1 MKLQTLEFPYGEIT
15 FDRENFI
22 NVNELV
28 DQMNRWRLDNGMGFK
43 HLRQLMTTEGF
54 KEFKAECEKQLG
66 IKDAIKVTRGRN
78 GSTFACLHLAVYIAE
93 QYSTY
98 FHFLVIDRFVTQRQV
113 ELRNIGAVSF
123 VELNAAVSRMIE
135 RTEGR
140 IGHSGH
146 FIQVAKLVKES
157 VDIREVTGFD
167 TWDSQ
172 DAKTNQL
179 RSDIQKAL
187 VQALDMEFINSWD
200 ELKETIPRVV
210 RKCAANIR

>member
-1 MKLQTLEFPYGEIT
+1 MNVQTLEFPYGEVEFTRDGYIDAST
-15 FDRENFI
+15 LTI
-22 NVNELV
+22 
-28 DQMNRWRLDNGMGFK
+28 QMNRWRFDNGLQPRNLAQILKTDDCKNFM
-43 HLRQLMTTEGF
+43 RV
-54 KEFKAECEKQLG
+54 CEEETG
-66 IKDAIKVTRGRN
+66 IVPLKTSRGRN
-78 GSTFACLHLAVYIAE
+78 GKTWLCLHLAVYIAE
-93 QYSTY
+93 QYSAY
-98 FHFLVIDRFVTQRQV
+98 FHFLVIDRFITQRQV

-123 VELNAAVSRMIE
+123 VGLNAAVSRMIE

-146 FIQVAKLVKES
+146 FIQVAKAIKES

-187 VQALDMEFINSWD
+187 VTLLDMEAINTWG

>member
-28 DQMNRWRLDNGMGFK
+28 NQMNRWRLDNGMGTREIRQVMATDAFK
-43 HLRQLMTTEGF
+43 DF
-54 KEFKAECEKQLG
+54 KVECEKQLG
-66 IKDAIKVTRGRN
+66 IDSAIKSTRGRN

-98 FHFLVIDRFVTQRQV
+98 FHFLVIDRFITQRQV
-113 ELRNIGAVSF
+113 ELRSIGAVSF
-123 VELNAAVSRMIE
+123 VELNAAVSRMLE

-146 FIQVAKLVKES
+146 FIQVAKSVKES
-157 VDIREVTGFD
+157 IDIREVTGFD

-179 RSDIQKAL
+179 RSDIQKSL
-187 VQALDMEFINSWD
+187 VTLLDMEAVNSWD

-210 RKCAANIR
+210 RKCADKI

>member
-28 DQMNRWRLDNGMGFK
+28 NQMNRWRLDNGMGTREIRQVMATDAFK
-43 HLRQLMTTEGF
+43 DF
-54 KEFKAECEKQLG
+54 KSECEKQLG
-66 IKDAIKVTRGRN
+66 IDSAIKSTRGRN

-98 FHFLVIDRFVTQRQV
+98 FHFLVIDRFITQRQV
-113 ELRNIGAVSF
+113 GLRNIGAVSF
-123 VELNAAVSRMIE
+123 VELNAAVSRMLE

-146 FIQVAKLVKES
+146 FIQVAKSVKES
-157 VDIREVTGFD
+157 IDIREVTGFD

-179 RSDIQKAL
+179 RSDIQKSL
-187 VQALDMEFINSWD
+187 VTLLDMEAVNSWD

-210 RKCAANIR
+210 RKCADKI

>member
-1 MKLQTLEFPYGEIT
+1 LQPRNLAQILKT
-15 FDRENFI
+15 DDCKNFMR
-22 NVNELV
+22 V
-28 DQMNRWRLDNGMGFK
+28 
-43 HLRQLMTTEGF
+43 
-54 KEFKAECEKQLG
+54 CEEETG
-66 IKDAIKVTRGRN
+66 IVPLKTSRGRN
-78 GSTFACLHLAVYIAE
+78 GKTWLCLHLAVYIAE
-93 QYSTY
+93 QYSAY
-98 FHFLVIDRFVTQRQV
+98 FHFLVIDRFITQRQV

-123 VELNAAVSRMIE
+123 VGLNAAVSRMIE

-146 FIQVAKLVKES
+146 FIQVAKAIKES
-157 VDIREVTGFD
+157 IDIREVTGFD

-179 RSDIQKAL
+179 RSEIQKSMVTL
-187 VQALDMEFINSWD
+187 LDMEAVNSWD

>member
-28 DQMNRWRLDNGMGFK
+28 NQMNRWRLDNGMGTREIRQVMATDAFK
-43 HLRQLMTTEGF
+43 DF
-54 KEFKAECEKQLG
+54 KVECEKQLG
-66 IKDAIKVTRGRN
+66 IDSAIKSTRGRN

-98 FHFLVIDRFVTQRQV
+98 FHFLVIDRFITQRQV

-123 VELNAAVSRMIE
+123 VELNSAVSRMLE

-146 FIQVAKLVKES
+146 FIQVAKSVKES
-157 VDIREVTGFD
+157 IDIREVTGFD

-179 RSDIQKAL
+179 RSDIQKSL
-187 VQALDMEFINSWD
+187 VTLLDMEAVNSWD

-210 RKCAANIR
+210 RKCADKI

>member
-1 MKLQTLEFPYGEIT
+1 MNVQTLEFPYGEVEFTRDGYIDAST
-15 FDRENFI
+15 LTI
-22 NVNELV
+22 
-28 DQMNRWRLDNGMGFK
+28 QMNRWRFDNGRSNQDLAQILKTDDCKNFM
-43 HLRQLMTTEGF
+43 RV
-54 KEFKAECEKQLG
+54 CEEETG
-66 IKDAIKVTRGRN
+66 IVPLKTSRGRN
-78 GSTFACLHLAVYIAE
+78 GKTWLCLHLAVYIAE
-93 QYSTY
+93 QYSAY
-98 FHFLVIDRFVTQRQV
+98 FHFLVIDRFITQRQV

-146 FIQVAKLVKES
+146 FIQVAKAIKES
-157 VDIREVTGFD
+157 IDIREVTGFD

-179 RSDIQKAL
+179 RSEIQKSMVTL
-187 VQALDMEFINSWD
+187 LDMEAVNSWG
-200 ELKETIPRVV
+200 ELEETIPRVV

>member
-28 DQMNRWRLDNGMGFK
+28 NQMNRWRLDNGMGTREIRQVMATDAFK
-43 HLRQLMTTEGF
+43 D
-54 KEFKAECEKQLG
+54 FKAECEKQLG
-66 IKDAIKVTRGRN
+66 IDSAIKSTRGRN

-98 FHFLVIDRFVTQRQV
+98 FHFLVIDRFITQRQV

-123 VELNAAVSRMIE
+123 VELNAAVSRMLE

-146 FIQVAKLVKES
+146 FIQVAKSVKES
-157 VDIREVTGFD
+157 IDIREVTGFD

-179 RSDIQKAL
+179 RSDIEKSL
-187 VQALDMEFINSWD
+187 VPLLDMEAVN
-200 ELKETIPRVV
+200 
-210 RKCAANIR
+210 

>member
-43 HLRQLMTTEGF
+43 HLRQLMTTDGF
-54 KEFKAECEKQLG
+54 KAFKAECEKQLG
-66 IKDAIKVTRGRN
+66 IKDAIKITRGRN
-78 GSTFACLHLAVYIAE
+78 GSTYVCLHLAVYIAE

-98 FHFLVIDRFVTQRQV
+98 FHFLVIDRFITQRQV

-146 FIQVAKLVKES
+146 FIQVAKAVKES

-187 VQALDMEFINSWD
+187 VTLLDMEAINTWG

>member
-15 FDRENFI
+15 FDRDNFI
-22 NVNELV
+22 NVNQLV
-28 DQMNRWRLDNGMGFK
+28 DQMNRWRLDNGMGTREI
-43 HLRQLMTTEGF
+43 RQVMATDSF
-54 KEFKAECEKQLG
+54 KEFKAECEKQLHL
-66 IKDAIKVTRGRN
+66 DNAIKTTRGRN
-78 GSTFACLHLAVYIAE
+78 GSTFTCLHLAVYIAE

-98 FHFLVIDRFVTQRQV
+98 FHFLVIDRFITQRQV

-123 VELNAAVSRMIE
+123 VELNAAVSRMLE

-146 FIQVAKLVKES
+146 FIQVAKAIKES
-157 VDIREVTGFD
+157 IDIREVTGFD

-179 RSDIQKAL
+179 RSEIQKSMVTL
-187 VQALDMEFINSWD
+187 LDMEAVNSWD
-200 ELKETIPRVV
+200 ELKEAIPRVV
-210 RKCAANIR
+210 RKCAAGVC

>member
-28 DQMNRWRLDNGMGFK
+28 DQMNRWRLDNGMGTRE
-43 HLRQLMTTEGF
+43 LRQVMATDGF
-54 KEFKAECEKQLG
+54 KIFKEECEKQLG
-66 IKDAIKVTRGRN
+66 IENAIRATKGRN
-78 GSTFACLHLAVYIAE
+78 GRTFACLHLAVYIAE
-93 QYSTY
+93 QYSAY
-98 FHFLVIDRFVTQRQV
+98 FHFLVIDRFITQRQV

-146 FIQVAKLVKES
+146 FIQVAKAVKES

-187 VQALDMEFINSWD
+187 VTLLDMEAINTWGG
-200 ELKETIPRVV
+200 LKETIPRVV

>member
-28 DQMNRWRLDNGMGFK
+28 NQMNRWRLDNGMGTREIRQVMATDAFK
-43 HLRQLMTTEGF
+43 D
-54 KEFKAECEKQLG
+54 FKAECEKQLG
-66 IKDAIKVTRGRN
+66 IDSAIKSTRGRN

-98 FHFLVIDRFVTQRQV
+98 FHFLVIDRFITQRQV

-123 VELNAAVSRMIE
+123 VELNAAVSRMLE

-146 FIQVAKLVKES
+146 FIQVAKTIKES

-187 VQALDMEFINSWD
+187 VTLLDMEAINTWG

-210 RKCAANIR
+210 RKCADKI

>member
-1 MKLQTLEFPYGEIT
+1 MNVQTLEFPYGEVEFTRDGYIDAST
-15 FDRENFI
+15 LTI
-22 NVNELV
+22 
-28 DQMNRWRLDNGMGFK
+28 QMNRWRFDNGLQPRNLAQILKTDDCKNFM
-43 HLRQLMTTEGF
+43 RVCEG
-54 KEFKAECEKQLG
+54 ETG
-66 IKDAIKVTRGRN
+66 IVPLKTSRGRN
-78 GSTFACLHLAVYIAE
+78 GKTWLCLHLAVYIAE
-93 QYSTY
+93 QYSAY
-98 FHFLVIDRFVTQRQV
+98 FHFLVIDRFITQRQV

-146 FIQVAKLVKES
+146 FIQVAKAVKES

-187 VQALDMEFINSWD
+187 VTLLDMEAINTWD

>member
-1 MKLQTLEFPYGEIT
+1 MKSQTLEFPFGDIT
-15 FDRENFI
+15 FTREG
-22 NVNELV
+22 ELNLTV
-28 DQMNRWRLDNGMGFK
+28 LVKQMNKWREENGMGEK
-43 HLRQLMTTEGF
+43 NLSQLLSTEQARSF
-54 KEFKAECEKQLG
+54 ARVCCEELG
-66 IKDAIKVTRGRN
+66 IESAWRVVRGKN
-78 GSTFACLHLAVYIAE
+78 AATYACLHMAIWVAE
-93 QYSTY
+93 QYSDY
-98 FHFLVIDRFVTQRQV
+98 YHFLVIDRFLTQRQV

-140 IGHSGH
+140 IGRIGH
-146 FIQVAKLVKES
+146 FIHVANAIKES
-157 VDIREVTGFD
+157 IDIREVTGFD

-179 RSDIQKAL
+179 RSDIQKAMVTL
-187 VQALDMEFINSWD
+187 LDMEAVNSWD

>member
-1 MKLQTLEFPYGEIT
+1 MKLQTLEFPYGEIA

-22 NVNELV
+22 CLNDLVN
-28 DQMNRWRLDNGMGFK
+28 QMNRWRADNGMGFREI
-43 HLRQLMTTEGF
+43 RQIVATDGF
-54 KEFKAECEKQLG
+54 KIFKEECEKQLG
-66 IKDAIKVTRGRN
+66 IENAMKATRGRH
-78 GSTFACLHLAVYIAE
+78 GRTFVCLHLAVYIAE
-93 QYSTY
+93 QYSPY
-98 FHFLVIDRFVTQRQV
+98 FHFLVIDRFITQRQV

-146 FIQVAKLVKES
+146 FIQVAKAVKES
-157 VDIREVTGFD
+157 IDIREVTGFD

-200 ELKETIPRVV
+200 ELKEAIPRVV
-210 RKCAANIR
+210 RKCAANIC

>member
-15 FDRENFI
+15 FTRDG
-22 NVNELV
+22 ELNLTLLV
-28 DQMNRWRLDNGMGFK
+28 EQMNRWRKDNGMGTK
-43 HLRQLMTTEGF
+43 NLSQLLATEQAKSF
-54 KEFKAECEKQLG
+54 ANVCCKELG
-66 IKDAIKVTRGRN
+66 IEKAWRGVR
-78 GSTFACLHLAVYIAE
+78 GKGAATYACLHMAIWVAE
-93 QYSTY
+93 QYSDY
-98 FHFLVIDRFVTQRQV
+98 FHFLVIDRFITQRQV

-135 RTEGR
+135 RTEGK

-146 FIQVAKLVKES
+146 FIQVAKAIKES

-187 VQALDMEFINSWD
+187 VTLLDMEAINTWD

>member
-22 NVNELV
+22 NVNDLV
-28 DQMNRWRLDNGMGFK
+28 NQMNRWRLDNGMGTREIRQVMATDAFK
-43 HLRQLMTTEGF
+43 DF
-54 KEFKAECEKQLG
+54 KSECEKQLG
-66 IKDAIKVTRGRN
+66 IDSAIKSTRGRN

-98 FHFLVIDRFVTQRQV
+98 FHFLVIDRFITQRQV

-123 VELNAAVSRMIE
+123 VELNAAVSRMLE

-146 FIQVAKLVKES
+146 FIQVAKSVKES
-157 VDIREVTGFD
+157 IDIREVTGFD

-179 RSDIQKAL
+179 RSDIQKSL
-187 VQALDMEFINSWD
+187 VTLLDMEAVNSWD

-210 RKCAANIR
+210 RKCADKI

>member
-15 FDRENFI
+15 FDRDNFI

-43 HLRQLMTTEGF
+43 HLRQLMTTDGF
-54 KEFKAECEKQLG
+54 KDFKAECEKQLG
-66 IKDAIKVTRGRN
+66 IKDAVRITRGRN
-78 GSTFACLHLAVYIAE
+78 GSTFVCLHLAVYIAE

-98 FHFLVIDRFVTQRQV
+98 FHFLVIDRFITQRQV

-123 VELNAAVSRMIE
+123 VGLNAAVSRMIE

-179 RSDIQKAL
+179 RSDIQK
-187 VQALDMEFINSWD
+187 
-200 ELKETIPRVV
+200 
-210 RKCAANIR
+210 

>member
-28 DQMNRWRLDNGMGFK
+28 NQMNRWRLDNGMGTREIRQVMATDAFK
-43 HLRQLMTTEGF
+43 D
-54 KEFKAECEKQLG
+54 FKAECEKQLG
-66 IKDAIKVTRGRN
+66 IDSAIKSTRGRN

-98 FHFLVIDRFVTQRQV
+98 FHFLVIDRFITQRQV
-113 ELRNIGAVSF
+113 ELQNIGAVSF
-123 VELNAAVSRMIE
+123 VELNAAVSRMLE

-146 FIQVAKLVKES
+146 FIQVAKSVKES
-157 VDIREVTGFD
+157 IDIREVTGFD

-179 RSDIQKAL
+179 RSDIQKSL
-187 VQALDMEFINSWD
+187 VTLLDMEAVNSWD

-210 RKCAANIR
+210 RKCADKI

>member
-28 DQMNRWRLDNGMGFK
+28 NQMNRWRLDNGMGTREIRQVMATDAFK
-43 HLRQLMTTEGF
+43 D
-54 KEFKAECEKQLG
+54 FKAECEKQLG
-66 IKDAIKVTRGRN
+66 IDSAIKSTRGRN

-98 FHFLVIDRFVTQRQV
+98 FHFLVIDRFITQRQV

-123 VELNAAVSRMIE
+123 VELNAAVSRMLE

-146 FIQVAKLVKES
+146 FIQVAKTIKES

-187 VQALDMEFINSWD
+187 VTILDMEAINTWG

-210 RKCAANIR
+210 RKCADKI

>member
-1 MKLQTLEFPYGEIT
+1 MKVQTLEFPYGEVEFTRDEYIDAST
-15 FDRENFI
+15 LTI
-22 NVNELV
+22 
-28 DQMNRWRLDNGMGFK
+28 QMNRWRFDNGLQPRNLAQILKTDDCKDFM
-43 HLRQLMTTEGF
+43 RV
-54 KEFKAECEKQLG
+54 CEEETG
-66 IKDAIKVTRGRN
+66 IVPLKTTRGRN
-78 GSTFACLHLAVYIAE
+78 GKTWLSLHLAVYIAE

-98 FHFLVIDRFVTQRQV
+98 FHFLVIDRFITQRQV

-179 RSDIQKAL
+179 RSDIQKSL
-187 VQALDMEFINSWD
+187 VTLLDMEAVNSWD

>member
-15 FDRENFI
+15 FDSENFI

-28 DQMNRWRLDNGMGFK
+28 NQMNRWRLDNGMGMREIRQVMATDAFK
-43 HLRQLMTTEGF
+43 D
-54 KEFKAECEKQLG
+54 FKAECEKQLG
-66 IKDAIKVTRGRN
+66 IDSAIKSTRGRN

-123 VELNAAVSRMIE
+123 VELNAAVSRMLE

-140 IGHSGH
+140 IGHNGH
-146 FIQVAKLVKES
+146 FIQVAKTIKES

-187 VQALDMEFINSWD
+187 VTLLDMEAINTWG

-210 RKCAANIR
+210 RKCADKI

>member
-15 FDRENFI
+15 FDSENFI

-28 DQMNRWRLDNGMGFK
+28 NQMNRWRLDNGMGTREKRQVMATDAFK
-43 HLRQLMTTEGF
+43 D
-54 KEFKAECEKQLG
+54 FKAECEKQLG
-66 IKDAIKVTRGRN
+66 IDSAIKSTRGRN

-98 FHFLVIDRFVTQRQV
+98 FHFLVIDRFIMQRQV

-123 VELNAAVSRMIE
+123 VELNAAVSRMLE

-146 FIQVAKLVKES
+146 FIQVAKTVKES
-157 VDIREVTGFD
+157 IDIREVTGFD

-179 RSDIQKAL
+179 RSDIQKSL
-187 VQALDMEFINSWD
+187 VTLLDMEAVNSWD

-210 RKCAANIR
+210 RKCADKI

>member
-43 HLRQLMTTEGF
+43 HLRQLMTTDGF
-54 KEFKAECEKQLG
+54 KAFKAECEKQLG
-66 IKDAIKVTRGRN
+66 IKDAIKITRGRN
-78 GSTFACLHLAVYIAE
+78 GSTYVCLHLAVYIAE

-98 FHFLVIDRFVTQRQV
+98 FHFLVIDRFITQRQV

-146 FIQVAKLVKES
+146 FIQVAKAVKES

-187 VQALDMEFINSWD
+187 VTLLDMEAINAWD

-210 RKCAANIR
+210 RKCAANIC

>member
-1 MKLQTLEFPYGEIT
+1 MNVQTLEFPYGEVEFTRDGYIDAST
-15 FDRENFI
+15 LTI
-22 NVNELV
+22 
-28 DQMNRWRLDNGMGFK
+28 QMNRWRFDNGLQPRNLAQILKTDDCKNFM
-43 HLRQLMTTEGF
+43 RV
-54 KEFKAECEKQLG
+54 CEEETG
-66 IKDAIKVTRGRN
+66 IVPLKTSRGRN
-78 GSTFACLHLAVYIAE
+78 GKTWLCLHLAVYIAE
-93 QYSTY
+93 QYSAY
-98 FHFLVIDRFVTQRQV
+98 FHFLVIDRFITQRQV

-146 FIQVAKLVKES
+146 FIQVAKAIKES
-157 VDIREVTGFD
+157 IDIREVTGFD

-187 VQALDMEFINSWD
+187 VTLLDMEAINTWG

>member
-1 MKLQTLEFPYGEIT
+1 MKLQTLEFPYGEII

-22 NVNELV
+22 DVNELV
-28 DQMNRWRLDNGMGFK
+28 NQMNRWRLDNGMGFK
-43 HLRQLMTTEGF
+43 HLRQLMTTDGF
-54 KEFKAECEKQLG
+54 KEFKSECEKQLD
-66 IKDAIKVTRGRN
+66 IKDAVKVTRGRN
-78 GSTFACLHLAVYIAE
+78 GSTYVCLHLAVYIAE

-98 FHFLVIDRFVTQRQV
+98 FHFLVIDRFITQRQV

-123 VELNAAVSRMIE
+123 VELNAAVSRMLE

-146 FIQVAKLVKES
+146 FIQVAKAIKES
-157 VDIREVTGFD
+157 IDIREVTGFD

-179 RSDIQKAL
+179 RSEIQKSL

-200 ELKETIPRVV
+200 ELKEAIPRVV
-210 RKCAANIR
+210 RKCADKI

>member
-28 DQMNRWRLDNGMGFK
+28 NQMNRWRLDNGMGTREIRQVMATDAFK
-43 HLRQLMTTEGF
+43 DF
-54 KEFKAECEKQLG
+54 KSECEKQLG
-66 IKDAIKVTRGRN
+66 IDSAIKSTRGRN

-98 FHFLVIDRFVTQRQV
+98 FHFLVIDRFITQRQV

-123 VELNAAVSRMIE
+123 VELNAAVSRMLE

-146 FIQVAKLVKES
+146 FIQVAKSVKES
-157 VDIREVTGFD
+157 IDIREVTGFD

-179 RSDIQKAL
+179 RSDIQKSL
-187 VQALDMEFINSWD
+187 VTLLDMAAGNSWD

-210 RKCAANIR
+210 RKCADKI